1 MEPAGQASSPQERIA
16 VAALT
21 LISERGLAGVTMSA
35 IARHAGVARQTLY
48 NHYPNV
54 ESILT
59 AVIEQ
64 HERLGF
70 AQVRQLLE
78 GHRGATAKLEQ
89 LIRHSVAMSAPG
101 HALAAIESSLSPR
114 AQEMLRA
121 HRSRT
126 TEMLIEVLEEGVAE
140 GVFRADLDPKI
151 DAVFIREVLVSGAD
165 RQETGDVA
173 RLAEAS
179 VRFVLAAV
187 GAAGR

>member
-101 HALAAIESSLSPR
+101 HALAAIESGLSPR

-151 DAVFIREVLVSGAD
+151 EAVFIREVLVSGAD

-187 GAAGR
+187 GACVP

>member
-114 AQEMLRA
+114 AKEMLRA

>member
-1 MEPAGQASSPQERIA
+1 MEPEGQASSAQERIA
-16 VAALT
+16 GAALT

-35 IARHAGVARQTLY
+35 IAHHAGVARQTLY

-89 LIRHSVAMSAPG
+89 LIRHSVVMSAHG

-114 AQEMLRA
+114 AREMLSA
-121 HRSRT
+121 HRGRT

-140 GVFRADLDPKI
+140 GVFRADLDSKI
-151 DAVFIREVLVSGAD
+151 DAIFIREVLVTGAD

-173 RLAEAS
+173 RLAGAT

-187 GAAGR
+187 GAPSL